1 MRRRF
6 LRRRF
11 ILLTAVLLLAVV
23 LAAVSASAT
32 GCRREPGDETAGTD
46 GDEPATAPAV
56 VSVSLSQARGRPTPV
71 AAGAEVVVG
80 TRYVV
85 FRAVLDT
92 EVAPGWWDDHL
103 TVTGVDRSAF
113 SGSFDGG
120 AVLLEF
126 WEGPAGER
134 VTVTLDS
141 VVLPGGEVGSYE
153 VAFLRVE
160 EPSATVEVREDETW
174 RQVVPGEFL
183 ATRPL
188 EFRISFTREMDRGA
202 VEAVLRAAGAEDVT
216 WTSTEEEEEEEKKE
230 DRGVA
235 VTFTIPSPPPAVD
248 FDRLTGVRDTY
259 GLPLEGGLPVVF
271 AGEPPRLY
279 SFDPVSGDERPLCA
293 LMADI
298 SDAVVSPDGRHLLVT
313 AFDRTS
319 LEYTLLSWVVEV
331 ETGRLVPLSGWGWW
345 GWVDAGHLLRL
356 GEDHYEVTDLT
367 GRMVHRG
374 SLPTGWRAAS
384 LSPDGRTLAV
394 LVGDWTG
401 YPDIPDYL
409 VSHDLVLTDL
419 ASGTQSVIED
429 LVRIYSPP
437 TEGYVFS
444 TPAWSPDGTR
454 LAAVSDSESESVI
467 VLVDLA
473 AGSVTRPATLP
484 GPAASHDHFS
494 WSPDGRF
501 WLSGDLLVE
510 TTAAGATAAGPVAG
524 RGRPYWSPDGTWLAR
539 SDDAMN
545 WGQTRVA
552 AVARGPGPTPSEH
565 LLGMALPC
573 GWDAE
578 GLFYFVRWEG
588 AEHRYTPG
596 LP

>member
-1 MRRRF
+1 MGRRF
-6 LRRRF
+6 F
-11 ILLTAVLLLAVV
+11 LTAALLLAVV
-23 LAAVSASAT
+23 LAAASAN
-32 GCRREPGDETAGTD
+32 GCRAESGDETSGVD
-46 GDEPATAPAV
+46 GEEPAGPAV
-56 VSVSLSQARGRPTPV
+56 VSASLSQTRGTSTPV

-92 EVAPGWWDDHL
+92 EVPPEWWDDHL

-126 WEGPAGER
+126 WEGPPGER

-153 VAFLRVE
+153 VAFVRVE
-160 EPSATVEVREDETW
+160 EPSAAVEVREDETW

-183 ATRPL
+183 TRRPL
-188 EFRISFTREMDRGA
+188 EFRVSFTREMDREA
-202 VEAVLRAAGAEDVT
+202 VEAVLRAAGAKEIA
-216 WTSTEEEEEEEKKE
+216 WTSAEEEEGEGDE
-230 DRGVA
+230 DGGVA

-248 FDRLTGVRDTY
+248 FDRLTGVRDTF

-279 SFDPVSGDERPLCA
+279 SFDPASGDERPLCA

-298 SDAVVSPDGRHLLVT
+298 SDAAISPDGRHLLVT
-313 AFDRTS
+313 AFDRKS
-319 LEYTLLSWVVEV
+319 LEYALLSWVVEV

-367 GRMVHRG
+367 GRVLHRG

-401 YPDIPDYL
+401 YPDIPGYL

-419 ASGTQSVIED
+419 VSGTQKVIED

-444 TPAWSPDGTR
+444 IPAWSPDGTR

-473 AGSVTRPATLP
+473 TGSVTLPATLA

-501 WLSGDLLVE
+501 WLSGDLLIE
-510 TTAAGATAAGPVAG
+510 TAGGGASAAAPVAG

-552 AVARGPGPTPSEH
+552 AVGGAPGPTAPAPPEH
-565 LLGMALPC
+565 FLGTTLPC
-573 GWDAE
+573 GWDAQ
-578 GLFYFVRWEG
+578 GLFYFIRWE
-588 AEHRYTPG
+588 AADYRYTPG